1 MLDTLLGIDHT
12 SVSVTEFKVVE
23 SNLREIRPFI
33 DRWHYSHGNIPS
45 IRHCFK
51 LMHEGDCIGVIA
63 YGLMPMMGAWKAY
76 EKFGVTKETDILD
89 LRRLCCI
96 DDTPKN
102 TESYFIGKTIKWLR
116 KNTDYKCIVSYADP
130 FHGHGGIIYKATNF
144 EHLGMSSPGKVI
156 LWGDK
161 TYHDKTIRDYNRA
174 HYKKTGER
182 IPAAIATRLKQAL
195 ESGDAKLVDTP
206 GKHIYFYPLTKECRK
221 LTLKLVT
228 SKVSL

>member
-1 MLDTLLGIDHT
+1 MALENW
-12 SVSVTEFKVVE
+12 SVRQVQRNEITDFVE
-23 SNLREIRPFI
+23 Q
-33 DRWHYSHGNIPS
+33 WHYSGS
-45 IRHCFK
+45 IN
-51 LMHEGDCIGVIA
+51 GCIADFCYALFDESGSMKGAMFYGRMAMRNQYKRFADKESDVI
-63 YGLMPMMGAWKAY
+63 
-76 EKFGVTKETDILD
+76 E

-228 SKVSL
+228 SKSPLYYTDTH